1 MAAHFAEIRPNDGF
15 DGFASPN
22 WQMVPVGGFKIV
34 WLWNA
39 AGLPIASSNSRIA
52 TVRASTILNMTILT
66 ITGVRAG
73 SCQIQVGLGPL
84 FDAVLDVSV
93 KNKKTVRTAFHYV
106 DDGRVQKTRRQIADL
121 NNLIA
126 ASNQILLPQ
135 ANIEITRHS
144 AAVLPIAQN
153 LRRVV
158 RFSSHLPG
166 VAARQHE
173 WDIVTGHADRT
184 ADFNVFFVVE
194 YEQDR
199 TPHIDDSADAGTLG
213 GSCIFEDNTVDPA
226 GLVLAHELLHHLGV
240 DHTNNRRDLM
250 FDGSPSGSFIP
261 KDHANTANP

>member
-1 MAAHFAEIRPNDGF
+1 MATHFTEIQQNDGF
-15 DGFASPN
+15 DSFATPN
-22 WQMVPVGGFKIV
+22 WQMVPVGGSKMVLV
-34 WLWNA
+34 WDATSLN
-39 AGLPIASSNSRIA
+39 IHSSDSGIA
-52 TVRASTILNMTILT
+52 TVRVSRFLGLTHLT

-73 SCQIQVGLGPL
+73 NCQIRVGLGPL
-84 FDAVLDVSV
+84 FDAVLDVAV
-93 KNKKTVRTAFHYV
+93 KTKKTVRTAFHYV
-106 DDGRVQKTRRQIADL
+106 DDGRVQKTARRIADL
-121 NNLIA
+121 NDLITA
-126 ASNQILLPQ
+126 ANRILLPQ
-135 ANIEITRHS
+135 ANIEISRHR

-153 LRRVV
+153 LRQVV

-184 ADFNVFFVVE
+184 ADFNVFFVKE

-199 TPHIDDSADAGTLG
+199 TPLRDDTEAGTLG